1 MQYSNFYKRVWLPTR
16 QGFERALAA
25 DVPALDFHDLRH
37 TYASLMIAANIHP
50 NVLKDLMGHES
61 IKVTMDTYG
70 HLYTGASDTAV
81 EMLDVFLSRPV
92 GQPDDATSAGV

>member
-1 MQYSNFYKRVWLPTR
+1 
-16 QGFERALAA
+16 
-25 DVPALDFHDLRH
+25 
-37 TYASLMIAANIHP
+37 
-50 NVLKDLMGHES
+50 
-61 IKVTMDTYG
+61 MDTYG